1 MINPLKQVAGIDV
14 AKNELVVSLGRMNP
28 DTSIEVFANK
38 CFANTPKGFSDLLI
52 WIGKMM
58 SGDTKVNFVME
69 ATGIYHEAFAYYLFD
84 KNQQLSIV
92 LPNKISSYARTLD
105 IKTVTDKSA
114 SQAITRFGLE
124 RQLEQWQPPQKVFR
138 ELKQLTRE
146 RDQLVAERTLLK
158 NQLHAEQTEAYSN
171 ERSISRLIER
181 IGLITRQEQE
191 IKSELAEIVKQD
203 AELSK
208 KIELL
213 TSIPG
218 IGKLTAVIILAE
230 TNGFELIRNKKQL
243 VSYAGLDVKEKTS
256 GISVKGKPR
265 ISKRG
270 NRHVR
275 KAMHLPSLAA
285 IRTDGRFSAIFARLV
300 SKHGVKMKATVAIQ
314 RKLLELSFVVWKN
327 NTCYNPN
334 HLAQAINS

>member
-1 MINPLKQVAGIDV
+1 MKPLKQVAGIDV
-14 AKNELVVSLGRMNP
+14 AKNELVVSLGRMNA
-28 DTSIEVFANK
+28 DTSIEVFSNK
-38 CFANTPKGFSDLLI
+38 CFANSNKGFSDLTT
-52 WIGKMM
+52 WVAKMM
-58 SGDTKVNFVME
+58 SNETRVLFVME

-84 KNQQLSIV
+84 KNQLISIV

-105 IKTVTDKSA
+105 VKTVTDKSA

-124 RQLEQWQPPQKVFR
+124 RQLEQWQPPPKIFR

-158 NQLHAEQTEAYSN
+158 NQLHAEQNEAHTN
-171 ERSISRLIER
+171 QRSISRLTER
-181 IGLITRQEQE
+181 INLITRQEQE
-191 IKSELAEIVKQD
+191 IKSEIADIIRRDENLLKRVDQ
-203 AELSK
+203 
-208 KIELL
+208 L

-230 TNGFELIRNKKQL
+230 TNGFELIRNKKQI
-243 VSYAGLDVKEKTS
+243 VSYAGLDVREKTS

-300 SKHGVKMKATVAIQ
+300 SKHGIKMKATVAIQ
-314 RKLLELSFVVWKN
+314 RKLLELSFVIWKN

-334 HLAQAINS
+334 HLTQIINS